1 MHKDQ
6 DLTCRSYNYKHTRR
20 NSGSS
25 LITFIGPNN
34 DLREWCITSKEKATQ
49 AKKKKWYNIKLKI
62 LYTGKEAINRIKRPF
77 QRMGEIRCKHT

>member
-1 MHKDQ
+1 MP
-6 DLTCRSYNYKHTRR
+6 HTSNLRVE
-20 NSGSS
+20 GSI
-25 LITFIGPNN
+25 LAHGFLGVCHGWG
-34 DLREWCITSKEKATQ
+34 RGHGRQE